1 MFTYK
6 ITNTVQFSGHKGDTL
21 EFVVI
26 DRSKYGV
33 GEDLMGQREVKWGG
47 REGGQCCTAGVTS
60 AQF

>member
-1 MFTYK
+1 M
-6 ITNTVQFSGHKGDTL
+6 QFSGHKGDTL